1 MISNFYKNLSSV
13 LISVV
18 CLHLMAAASV
28 QAQTVLD
35 FAGSSYL
42 NNGAG
47 EYTVHRWTNLGQVNS
62 VNFDLIA
69 THIPF
74 GSNNYDGGGGGKVGG
89 TGNGTGYGYI
99 GMPQSTSGVFEFSFV
114 NSADDTAVTIDSL
127 EFSILDIDHYTD
139 TTNDPGNIGRENV
152 RWNSDSVNSGG
163 TMSLLHK
170 GSRVQDAVG
179 NASYEYR
186 FKSIDN
192 LLSQVDNPTDPDAL
206 TGEQFNHS
214 LKLGFNDVSSFEI
227 RFGNSEPD
235 AGNGG
240 GRKFFFSGTS
250 ALVPEPSSAMLAGL
264 GFAIVLLRR
273 SRAM

>member
-28 QAQTVLD
+28 KAQTVLD
-35 FAGSSYL
+35 FAGSTYS
-42 NNGAG
+42 NNDGG
-47 EYTVHRWTNLGQVNS
+47 VNTVHRWANLGQINS

-74 GSNNYDGGGGGKVGG
+74 GSNNYAGGGGGKVGG

-99 GMPQSTSGVFEFSFV
+99 GLPQSTSGVFEFSFV
-114 NSADDTAVTIDSL
+114 TGTNDTAVTIDSL

-139 TTNDPGNIGRENV
+139 TTNDPDNTGRENV

-163 TMSLLHK
+163 TMSLLRQ
-170 GSRVQDAVG
+170 GSQVQDVG
-179 NASYEYR
+179 GNNLYDNR
-186 FKSIDN
+186 FKSIDS
-192 LLSQVDNPTDPDAL
+192 LVSQIDNPTDPTAL
-206 TGEQFNHS
+206 TPEQYNHS
-214 LKLGFNDVSSFEI
+214 LQLGFTNVSSFEI

-235 AGNGG
+235 ADDGG